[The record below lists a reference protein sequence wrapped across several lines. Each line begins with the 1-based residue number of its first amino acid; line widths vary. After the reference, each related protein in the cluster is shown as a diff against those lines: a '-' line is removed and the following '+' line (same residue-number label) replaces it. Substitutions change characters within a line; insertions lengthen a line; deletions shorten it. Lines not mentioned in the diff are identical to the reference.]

1 MAENVNEVV
10 VAGGIKTEAKKRP
23 FWVSDEEKKG
33 VSTTPPDNLDVAAA
47 VPDLTWVEKGSVIGA
62 YVRKDGLV
70 IYHIYKA
77 DRKEIFDRTHQRMDT
92 VRELGHPAKMAEE
105 QNRIAQEANAA
116 LNDVPWW
123 PETGEKLTAL
133 FQDHFRHQP
142 NKVTYYPEVDSWS
155 VILPEPNMPGA
166 LTKQHL
172 EAPISKLALLVE
184 G

>member
-1 MAENVNEVV
+1 LAETTEVV
-10 VAGGIKTEAKKRP
+10 VADGIKIEAKKKP
-23 FWVSDEEKKG
+23 FWVSDEEKAG
-33 VSTTPPDNLDVAAA
+33 LSTTPQCNVDVASA
-47 VPDLTWVEKGSVIGA
+47 VPELTWVEKGSVIGA

-123 PETGEKLTAL
+123 EGTQQKLEQV
-133 FQDHFRHQP
+133 FQDHFKHHP
-142 NKVTYYPEVDSWS
+142 HKVTYYPEMDSWS
-155 VILPEPNMPGA
+155 VILPEPTMPGA
-166 LTKQHL
+166 LTKAHL
-172 EAPISKLALLVE
+172 EAPFSQLALLVQ